1 MKAKIGLIINPIA
14 GLGGKAGYKGSDCR
28 EHLEHALQNGY
39 QKCSAIR
46 ARECLR
52 HILDIKQDC
61 ILYAPAGEMG
71 GNILTELGIPYQEI
85 CSAKLITSLSD
96 TLDCLKLFLENDVD
110 LIIFC
115 GGDGTARDLCNVIGL
130 QKPVIGIPS
139 GIKIYS

>member
-14 GLGGKAGYKGSDCR
+14 GLGGKAGYKGSDCK

-61 ILYAPAGEMG
+61 MHR
-71 GNILTELGIPYQEI
+71 QE
-85 CSAKLITSLSD
+85 KWV
-96 TLDCLKLFLENDVD
+96 E
-110 LIIFC
+110 IF
-115 GGDGTARDLCNVIGL
+115 L
-130 QKPVIGIPS
+130 QKLESHIRKSVLQNLS
-139 GIKIYS
+139 LHVQTHWTA

>member
-14 GLGGKAGYKGSDCR
+14 GLGGKAGYKGSDCK

-71 GNILTELGIPYQEI
+71 GNILFPVPFKRPTFLR
-85 CSAKLITSLSD
+85 SLY
-96 TLDCLKLFLENDVD
+96 LHWP
-110 LIIFC
+110 
-115 GGDGTARDLCNVIGL
+115 A
-130 QKPVIGIPS
+130 Q
-139 GIKIYS
+139 